1 MSSLSL
7 TVFCFIFY
15 HLLLNCN
22 LQFDV
27 VDIDESIPYILRKR
41 RIEWFYNVRSKKRCM
56 VNSSKKQVKIK
67 TNNTSR

>member
-41 RIEWFYNVRSKKRCM
+41 RIVKLDFMVLQRSLEEEM
-56 VNSSKKQVKIK
+56 YG
-67 TNNTSR
+67 